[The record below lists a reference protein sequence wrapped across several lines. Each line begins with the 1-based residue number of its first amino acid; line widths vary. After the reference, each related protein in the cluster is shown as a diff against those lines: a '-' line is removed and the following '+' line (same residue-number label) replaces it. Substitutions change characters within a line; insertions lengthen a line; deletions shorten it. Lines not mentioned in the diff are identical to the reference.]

1 MEDLVFPTKKG
12 NPATDSLRVANG
24 FKKRHTDVLRAIDN
38 LECDENFRQ
47 RNFASA
53 TYADKQGKPRRSI
66 IMSKDGFAM
75 LVMGFTGKRAAEF
88 KQGYIEQFN
97 SMEQRLRSMDND
109 SPLVNLLEHTQREV
123 QVANSKSINHHQYL
137 IGGVNSVVEYNRAN
151 CVAHT
156 GKRPNVIVKEAK
168 EAGMPYKLRTS
179 AKEVLR
185 NTQPAIACS
194 MSLADHMVRVGNGR
208 VSIEQAAAVT
218 TQAAHVFAGLLQL
231 GFRPSQL
238 NG

>member
-12 NPATDSLRVANG
+12 NPATDSLRVAVG
-24 FKKRHTDVLRAIDN
+24 FKKRHGDVLRAIN
-38 LECDENFRQ
+38 KLECSDEFRQ

-53 TYADKQGKPRRSI
+53 TYEDEQGKQRPSV
-66 IMSKDGFAM
+66 IMSEDGFS
-75 LVMGFTGKRAAEF
+75 LLTMGFTGKRAAQF
-88 KQGYIEQFN
+88 KEGYIADFN
-97 SMEQRLRSMDND
+97 RMKERLRSIEDD
-109 SPLVNLLEHTQREV
+109 APLVNLLEHTQREV

-137 IGGVNSVVEYNRAN
+137 IGGVNSVVAYNRAN

-168 EAGMPYKLRTS
+168 EAGMHYKLRTS

-185 NTQPAIACS
+185 HTQPATACA
-194 MSLADHMVRVGNGR
+194 MSLADQMVRVGAGR
-208 VSIEQAAAVT
+208 VTIEQAAAVT
-218 TQAAHVFAGLLQL
+218 KQAAQVFAGMLQL

-238 NG
+238 NS